1 MNKKDFERLSD
12 EGFNHVPLVLET
24 FADLDTPLSIYLKYA
39 NQPYSYL
46 LESVQ
51 GGEQFGRYS
60 FIGLPSKVRYEVRC
74 HACSEIRDGIV
85 VSEMEKSDPI
95 NWVSEL
101 QQRTKAFYRDDLPR
115 FLGGLVG

>member
-60 FIGLPSKVRYEVRC
+60 FIGLPSKVRYEVRG

-95 NWVSEL
+95 NWVSD
-101 QQRTKAFYRDDLPR
+101 A
-115 FLGGLVG
+115 